1 MSLIKR
7 DIRTSKRSILIKFGT
22 FFTIFI
28 AYVLLVIH
36 YRYNYEI
43 INANTLIFEIFK
55 GCKYVESSTGLS
67 ISGFKFPVIWLF
79 INSFIIYAV
88 GNYFYKDI
96 KINGK
101 YVLIRVKKMQYI
113 YIAKI
118 IWSIVMIIAYYVIL
132 LLVSAMLGYLF
143 RTDIYKYIDPN
154 YLKIDTIDLIKNI
167 FVLYTLTSISLV
179 VIFITLTLKIK
190 PEYAFLI
197 NIVLCA
203 SSIFVENKFFIGQHS
218 LLIRHTPFDLV
229 HNFTMYDSIIY
240 NLIITTCVI
249 AIGSALASKKEIF

>member
-7 DIRTSKRSILIKFGT
+7 DIRTSKKSILIKFGT

-28 AYVLLVIH
+28 AYALLVIRH
-36 YRYNYEI
+36 RHNYEI
-43 INANTLIFEIFK
+43 INTNSLIFEIFK
-55 GCKYVESSTGLS
+55 GCKYIESSTELS
-67 ISGFKFPVIWLF
+67 TSGFKLPVIWLF

-88 GNYFYKDI
+88 GNYFYEDI

-113 YIAKI
+113 YLSKI
-118 IWSIVMIIAYYVIL
+118 IWSIIIIILYYSFL
-132 LLVSAMLGYLF
+132 LLISAVLGYLF

-154 YLKIDTIDLIKNI
+154 YLKIDTLDLIKNI

-190 PEYAFLI
+190 PVYAFLI
-197 NIVLCA
+197 DIVLCT
-203 SSIFVENKFFIGQHS
+203 SSIFVESELFIGQHS

-240 NLIITTCVI
+240 NLIITTGVI
-249 AIGSALASKKEIF
+249 AIGSVLAAKKEVF

>member
-7 DIRTSKRSILIKFGT
+7 DIRTSKRSISIKFGT

-28 AYVLLVIH
+28 AYVLLVIYH
-36 YRYNYEI
+36 RYNYEI
-43 INANTLIFEIFK
+43 VNTNSLIFEIFK
-55 GCKYVESSTGLS
+55 GCTYIESSTGLS
-67 ISGFKFPVIWLF
+67 TSGFKFPIIWLF

-88 GNYFYKDI
+88 GNYFYEDI

-132 LLVSAMLGYLF
+132 LLISAMLGYLF

-179 VIFITLTLKIK
+179 VIFTTLTLKIK
-190 PEYAFLI
+190 PVYAFLI

-203 SSIFVENKFFIGQHS
+203 SSIFVESKFFIGQHS
-218 LLIRHTPFDLV
+218 ILIRHTPFDLV

-249 AIGSALASKKEIF
+249 AIGSALASKKEVF